1 MSFVK
6 KELPA
11 QSYIYVEREVPYGPE
26 IGPAMGSALGEIFGF
41 VGQNGL
47 TPLAM
52 PMSVYTGMD
61 PEILRFQGG
70 VIVSAEDAA
79 KASGN
84 IKAGE
89 LPAGDALT
97 ITHVG
102 AYDKL
107 GDTHKSMWAHIAE
120 YGMEVGMPIWEIY
133 VDDPENVVPEKLRTE
148 IYCALK

>member
-1 MSFVK
+1 MSFENK
-6 KELPA
+6 SLPA
-11 QSYIYVEREVPYGPE
+11 QAYIYVNREVPYGPE
-26 IGPAMGSALGEIFGF
+26 VGPAMGSAFGEVFDF

-47 TPLAM
+47 APLAM

-61 PEILRFQGG
+61 SEILRFQGG

-89 LPAGDALT
+89 LPAGDVLT
-97 ITHVG
+97 TTHVG
-102 AYDKL
+102 PYDNL
-107 GDTHKSMWAHIAE
+107 GETHKAMWAYIAE
-120 YGMEVGMPIWEIY
+120 NGMEVAMPIWEIY
-133 VDDPENVVPEKLRTE
+133 VDDPENVAPEDLKTE